1 MRRDLEQDERG
12 QVLAAKHQL
21 RQLHEPA
28 AVPALLDVL
37 AEEAPTDEA
46 TITRRIHLLA
56 ALGNIDDPA
65 AVEALVEFAVES
77 PRKLVRYS
85 AIDQLSAKP
94 YEDFVPVLLS
104 AMRMPVEASC
114 NVYQVGDRIV
124 SDYAYREEGPTEED
138 YATNYHSYT
147 TIPGARY
154 LSSNTYKHRIVPRQ
168 LIRPKSYV
176 PERVVP
182 PMPCGDHIVP
192 GHTVAAHFRPAQ
204 YSPARRESVYTGTN
218 YGEHPGY
225 QAQREQ
231 TVQQTQDQARSVQDR
246 VAQQNEWNQH
256 YNDRITDVLT
266 RVTDQTLSAFP
277 KSWWNWWS
285 DYLQN
290 HPDIA
295 AQGARQ
301 QWNNALLNQDPRG
314 VARGSWVWT
323 RRGRRRIETIMPGD
337 YILSQ
342 HPLSGELAYQLV
354 LALTAPQ
361 ENPVS
366 KVDFSDTA
374 LHCAP
379 GHVVWLA
386 GTGWR
391 RLGKVAPGQLLH
403 AVKDE
408 PRLADREQVF
418 SIDCYDLIVDNF
430 HTYFVGQQGVL
441 VHDAT
446 PVAPAHVSLPGISPA
461 LVAHAQETDIGIP

>member
-1 MRRDLEQDERG
+1 M
-12 QVLAAKHQL
+12 
-21 RQLHEPA
+21 
-28 AVPALLDVL
+28 
-37 AEEAPTDEA
+37 
-46 TITRRIHLLA
+46 I
-56 ALGNIDDPA
+56 
-65 AVEALVEFAVES
+65 
-77 PRKLVRYS
+77 
-85 AIDQLSAKP
+85 
-94 YEDFVPVLLS
+94 
-104 AMRMPVEASC
+104 
-114 NVYQVGDRIV
+114 GD
-124 SDYAYREEGPTEED
+124 
-138 YATNYHSYT
+138 
-147 TIPGARY
+147 
-154 LSSNTYKHRIVPRQ
+154 
-168 LIRPKSYV
+168 
-176 PERVVP
+176 
-182 PMPCGDHIVP
+182 
-192 GHTVAAHFRPAQ
+192 
-204 YSPARRESVYTGTN
+204 
-218 YGEHPGY
+218 
-225 QAQREQ
+225 
-231 TVQQTQDQARSVQDR
+231 
-246 VAQQNEWNQH
+246 
-256 YNDRITDVLT
+256 
-266 RVTDQTLSAFP
+266 
-277 KSWWNWWS
+277 WWS